1 MTNTCEICNS
11 KKYLVKI
18 LDLGSLPLVDD
29 LIKINIKKK
38 NKLYKTQILYC
49 KNCYTAY
56 QKYNVKKKILFP
68 NKYHYRS
75 SLTNDVIMGMEG
87 LVKDTKKFVK
97 TYKNKVVLD
106 VGCNDGTL
114 LSRFRKE
121 KALTIGIEPTGAA
134 DEAKKRGHD
143 IYKNYIDLK
152 TVNKIKKKYE
162 QIDIITF
169 THVFAHI
176 DNLNYLISCV
186 AKLMSKNTILV
197 IENHYL
203 GSVLEQKQFDTFYHE
218 HPRTYSQRSFLEI
231 AKKIKANLIHCSFP
245 KRYGGNIR
253 VVITKSKKNKIKTKN
268 ESSFFHRFKQLQS
281 SMEKW
286 RRKKKK
292 ELLILSKKYGPLSA
306 KAFPGRASILIKL
319 LNINEKVISEV
330 YEKPNSKKIGHYLPG
345 TTIPIKSDNKFLQNK
360 NKIKIIINL
369 AWHIN
374 KEIKNYLRKM
384 GFKGKIIDILD
395 SKDFK

>member
-1 MTNTCEICNS
+1 MINSCEICNS
-11 KKYLVKI
+11 KKYLVETLK
-18 LDLGSLPLVDD
+18 LGSLPLVDD
-29 LIKINIKKK
+29 LIKINSKKK
-38 NKLYKTQILYC
+38 SKLYKTQILYC
-49 KNCYTAY
+49 KNCSTAY
-56 QKYNVKKKILFP
+56 QKYNVRKKILFP
-68 NKYHYRS
+68 NQYHYRS

-87 LVKDTKKFVK
+87 LVKDIKKFVNN
-97 TYKNKVVLD
+97 YSNKVVLD

-114 LSRFRKE
+114 LSRFKRE
-121 KALTIGIEPTGAA
+121 KAITLGIEPTGAA
-134 DEAKKRGHD
+134 YEAKQKGHD
-143 IYKNYIDLK
+143 IYKDYINLK
-152 TVNKIKKKYE
+152 TVNKIKKKYK

-186 AKLMSKNTILV
+186 KKLMNKNTFLV

-203 GSVLEQKQFDTFYHE
+203 GSVLEKKQFDTFYHE
-218 HPRTYSQRSFLEI
+218 HPRTYSQRSFIEI

-253 VVITKSKKNKIKTKN
+253 VVINRSRNNKIKIKN
-268 ESSFFHRFKQLQS
+268 ESSYFHKLKNLQS

-286 RRKKKK
+286 KKKK
-292 ELLILSKKYGPLSA
+292 RKQLMLLSNKYGPLSA

-330 YEKPNSKKIGHYLPG
+330 FEKPNSKKIGHYLPG
-345 TTIPIKSDNKFLQNK
+345 TTIPIKSDNNFLKNK
-360 NKIKIIINL
+360 DKIKIIINL

-384 GFKGKIIDILD
+384 GYKGKIIDILET
-395 SKDFK
+395 KDFK

>member
-1 MTNTCEICNS
+1 MTNSCEICNS
-11 KKYLVKI
+11 KRYLVKI

-29 LIKINIKKK
+29 LIKVNSKKK

-49 KNCYTAY
+49 KKCYTAY
-56 QKYNVKKKILFP
+56 QKYNVKKKVLFP
-68 NKYHYRS
+68 DKYHYRS

-87 LVKDTKKFVK
+87 LVKDTKRFVK

-114 LSRFRKE
+114 LSRFKKE
-121 KALTIGIEPTGAA
+121 KAITIGIEPTGAA
-134 DEAKKRGHD
+134 HEAKKKGHD
-143 IYKNYIDLK
+143 VYKNYIDMK
-152 TVNKIKKKYE
+152 TVSRIKEKYE
-162 QIDIITF
+162 HIDIITF

-176 DNLNYLISCV
+176 DNLKYLISCV

-203 GSVLEQKQFDTFYHE
+203 GSVLDQKQFDTFYHE

-253 VVITKSKKNKIKTKN
+253 VVITKSKKNKIKIKN
-268 ESSFFHRFKQLQS
+268 ENFFFHRFKKLQS

-286 RRKKKK
+286 KKRKRV
-292 ELLILSKKYGPLSA
+292 ELLNLSKKYGPLSA

-374 KEIKNYLRKM
+374 KEIKIYLRKM
-384 GFKGKIIDILD
+384 GYKGKIIDILD

>member
-1 MTNTCEICNS
+1 MTNSCEICNS
-11 KKYLVKI
+11 KKYLVKL

-29 LIKINIKKK
+29 LIKINSKKK

-49 KNCYTAY
+49 KKCYTAY

-68 NKYHYRS
+68 DKYHYRS

-114 LSRFRKE
+114 LSRFKKE
-121 KALTIGIEPTGAA
+121 KAVTIGIEPTGAA
-134 DEAKKRGHD
+134 NEAKKKGHD
-143 IYKNYIDLK
+143 VYKNYIDMK
-152 TVNKIKKKYE
+152 TVNRIKKKYE
-162 QIDIITF
+162 HIDIITF

-176 DNLNYLISCV
+176 DNLKYLISCV

-203 GSVLEQKQFDTFYHE
+203 GSVLDQKQFDTFYHE

-253 VVITKSKKNKIKTKN
+253 VVITKSKKNKIKIKN
-268 ESSFFHRFKQLQS
+268 ENFFFHKFTQLQS

-286 RRKKKK
+286 KKRKKE
-292 ELLILSKKYGPLSA
+292 ELLNLSKKYGPLSA

-319 LNINEKVISEV
+319 LNINDKVISEV
-330 YEKPNSKKIGHYLPG
+330 FEKPNSKKIGHYLPG
-345 TTIPIKSDNKFLQNK
+345 TTIPIKSDNKFIQNK

-374 KEIKNYLRKM
+374 KEIKIYLRKM
-384 GFKGKIIDILD
+384 GYKGKIIDILD